1 MHSRGHFGA
10 QMSHMQTHTHKIH
23 HGSNLGEAT
32 TFHPLYYTLYMA
44 MGPTPKCHFVLGLPS
59 GNPEIPIVGTLAI
72 LGAHNFVCRPLI
84 EMMSEE
90 KL

>member
-1 MHSRGHFGA
+1 
-10 QMSHMQTHTHKIH
+10 
-23 HGSNLGEAT
+23 
-32 TFHPLYYTLYMA
+32 MA
-44 MGPTPKCHFVLGLPS
+44 MRPTPKCHFVLGLPNGS
-59 GNPEIPIVGTLAI
+59 PEIPIVGTPAT

>member
-1 MHSRGHFGA
+1 
-10 QMSHMQTHTHKIH
+10 
-23 HGSNLGEAT
+23 
-32 TFHPLYYTLYMA
+32 MA

-72 LGAHNFVCRPLI
+72 LGAHNFVCRPFI